1 MGNTNIRSA
10 IIYGL
15 EYEIGEDAFSGCRLM
30 DRILMHFQDGSV
42 RTNGKKK
49 AYSITLGKNC
59 LKGTSKK
66 LVIEVPD
73 KKTKKDI
80 KKQLK
85 KAGNKKAKVVVAK

>member
-1 MGNTNIRSA
+1 MSH
-10 IIYGL
+10 
-15 EYEIGEDAFSGCRLM
+15 DAFRGCVKIKGVLMGPRIYSGP
-30 DRILMHFQDGSV
+30 V

-85 KAGNKKAKVVVAK
+85 KAGNKKAKVVVTK